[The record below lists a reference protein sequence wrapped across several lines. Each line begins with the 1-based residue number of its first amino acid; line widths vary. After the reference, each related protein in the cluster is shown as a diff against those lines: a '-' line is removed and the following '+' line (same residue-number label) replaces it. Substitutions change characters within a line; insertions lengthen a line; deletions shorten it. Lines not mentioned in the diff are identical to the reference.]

1 MLAAIFIGSI
11 ICIAAAIAGDTSQ
24 DLKTGYIVGAT
35 PWKQQIGEFIGVIG
49 SSLAIGY
56 TLYIMDK
63 GLGLGSKDLAAP
75 QAGLMKMVIEGVM
88 SGNLPWA
95 LIFAGVFIGV
105 AVELMGI
112 PVMPFAVGL
121 YLPIYISVPMMVGGV
136 IRLVVDKKK
145 MDDAEA
151 KKAAVNRG
159 ILYCSG
165 LIAGEGLVGIVLAAI
180 AAAGLNTDM
189 SQMINLG
196 PIGAIVLFALL
207 SLSLVAVTRKKK

>member
-1 MLAAIFIGSI
+1 
-11 ICIAAAIAGDTSQ
+11 
-24 DLKTGYIVGAT
+24 
-35 PWKQQIGEFIGVIG
+35 
-49 SSLAIGY
+49 
-56 TLYIMDK
+56 MDK

-88 SGNLPWA
+88 NGNLPWA
-95 LIFAGVFIGV
+95 LIFSGVFIGV

-196 PIGAIVLFALL
+196 PIGALVLFALL
-207 SLSLVAVTRKKK
+207 ALSLVAVTRQKK

>member
-1 MLAAIFIGSI
+1 
-11 ICIAAAIAGDTSQ
+11 
-24 DLKTGYIVGAT
+24 
-35 PWKQQIGEFIGVIG
+35 
-49 SSLAIGY
+49 
-56 TLYIMDK
+56 MDK

-196 PIGAIVLFALL
+196 PIGALVLFALL
-207 SLSLVAVTRKKK
+207 ALSLVAVTRKKK